1 MTPMP
6 VRESGAKRSRTRRFM
21 SAPPYAGGGEMQG
34 GGDLSCGASGPKENP
49 NLKAPASNAALKM
62 ETAIQSL
69 YDFELETYS
78 PSIGVLYLNQEFA
91 AFS

>member
-34 GGDLSCGASGPKENP
+34 GGGSSSQFEVLSQK
-49 NLKAPASNAALKM
+49 
-62 ETAIQSL
+62 I
-69 YDFELETYS
+69 
-78 PSIGVLYLNQEFA
+78 
-91 AFS
+91 